1 MEPIDDVALLSP
13 NQLLAHNLLTTGRH
27 PREQAAPA
35 DRERHVE
42 RNFVIPEPTG
52 IVPAPEEESPP
63 SDWDT
68 DEYRDWEPECED
80 LAYMEA
86 YRTEYEVE

>member
-27 PREQAAPA
+27 PREQ
-35 DRERHVE
+35 DGTSGQGTTRGTE
-42 RNFVIPEPTG
+42 FVIPEPTG
-52 IVPAPEEESPP
+52 IIPAPEEESPP